1 MGLIGVVMACD
12 VRFWCWDCAMIVAD
26 CVLDSI
32 LRATPPPIM
41 LRKSSS
47 DMCDDCESKKLDSD
61 FLNRE

>member
-32 LRATPPPIM
+32 LRATPPQLCLGNPLVICVM
-41 LRKSSS
+41 IVNLRS
-47 DMCDDCESKKLDSD
+47 
-61 FLNRE
+61 